1 MSDPEPTAKERILA
15 AALEEFATRGYE
27 AASTNAI
34 AAKAKVAKGLVFH
47 HFGSKEQLLEV
58 LFEQEVN
65 RLIELVFAME
75 GPMSPDLFER
85 LHQLSMRKIELT
97 RQHPLTSDFIL
108 VAITEAPPALKLKL
122 AQRQAEFMKTAWPRV
137 VEGLDA
143 SRLAPGVTLM
153 DAIETLTLMSEGL
166 EKQLSA
172 LMKAR
177 QLSMVEIAGQAWKHF
192 QRLRD
197 GVYRKD

>member
-1 MSDPEPTAKERILA
+1 MSDAEPTARERILA

-58 LFEQEVN
+58 LFEREVN

-108 VAITEAPPALKLKL
+108 VAITEAPPALKVKL
-122 AQRQAEFMKTAWPRV
+122 AQRQAQFMKTTWPRV
-137 VEGLDA
+137 LEGLDA

-153 DAIETLTLMSEGL
+153 DAVETLTMMSEGL

-177 QLSMVEIAGQAWKHF
+177 QLSMVEIAAHAWKHF
-192 QRLRD
+192 ERLRD
-197 GVYRKD
+197 GLYRKG